1 MNNDLPLSELLG
13 GVGQPNAMPY
23 TRRSYNLPAKGWM
36 TMQEIQTA
44 LEKHHGKTINI
55 CLQTGDPMEFKTY
68 IGETEMLLHVK
79 IDVPLEQLALGQAD
93 LAGWQAAYL
102 KTFGKEAKCE

>member
-1 MNNDLPLSELLG
+1 MNQDIHFSELLS
-13 GVGQPNAMPY
+13 GVGQARTMPY
-23 TRRSYNLPAKGWM
+23 ARHNYNLPAEGYM

-44 LEKHHGKTINI
+44 LEKHYGKAINI

-79 IDVPLEQLALGQAD
+79 VEVSLHQLTLGQAD
-93 LAGWQAAYL
+93 LAGWQMAYL